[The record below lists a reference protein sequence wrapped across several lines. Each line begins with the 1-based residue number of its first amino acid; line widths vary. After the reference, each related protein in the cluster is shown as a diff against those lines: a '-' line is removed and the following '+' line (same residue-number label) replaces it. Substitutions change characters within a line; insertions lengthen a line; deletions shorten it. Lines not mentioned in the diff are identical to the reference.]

1 MEKVMKAKKQAF
13 RGDVTRHD
21 GRNKK
26 MVAGSDKIKNRK
38 PNGTGYCG
46 KTTRKK

>member
-1 MEKVMKAKKQAF
+1 MKKNKV
-13 RGDVTRHD
+13 RGDTTRHD
-21 GRNKK
+21 SRNSK

>member
-1 MEKVMKAKKQAF
+1 MKKNKGPV
-13 RGDVTRHD
+13 RGDATRHD

-26 MVAGSDKIKNRK
+26 MVAGMDKIKNRK